1 MRAPTGERQGHPS
14 THEDRVSGPVSK
26 CARTEGG
33 LLEGAPCTASVPRGA
48 SRVALATS
56 GGLLRA
62 VAGWTTWQHER
73 GEGGGAAGVVRADGA
88 LGGREVRLSR
98 RAWQRR
104 CPLRSCCDGSSQP
117 RRTCIRPGCHSRDVL
132 SKETRV
138 LP

>member
-33 LLEGAPCTASVPRGA
+33 LLEGAPRTASVPRGA
-48 SRVALATS
+48 YRVALATR

-62 VAGWTTWQHER
+62 VAGRTRWQHER

-88 LGGREVRLSR
+88 LGGREVRLSAAGMAATLSAPELLR
-98 RAWQRR
+98 RLIATSPDLHPPWM
-104 CPLRSCCDGSSQP
+104 PL
-117 RRTCIRPGCHSRDVL
+117 T
-132 SKETRV
+132 
-138 LP
+138 